1 MSQKKT
7 DHLRQINPPKSEL
20 NENFIKGSIVEYLKG
35 LGINSRNATHEKI
48 VQTTLVFTNK
58 VEPNTKEDDAIYASL
73 RYLKYKRQRHKY

>member
-35 LGINSRNATHEKI
+35 LGINSRNSTHEKI
-48 VQTTLVFTNK
+48 GQTTDRN
-58 VEPNTKEDDAIYASL
+58 N
-73 RYLKYKRQRHKY
+73 